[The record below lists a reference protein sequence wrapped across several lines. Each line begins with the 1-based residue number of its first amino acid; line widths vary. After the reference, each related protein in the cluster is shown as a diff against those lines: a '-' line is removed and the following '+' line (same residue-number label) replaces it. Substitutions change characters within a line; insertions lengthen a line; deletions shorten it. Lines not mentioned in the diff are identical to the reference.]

1 MDVFQKK
8 EHPVL
13 CQTISFFLI
22 LETEWEVGDA
32 ALQEGRV
39 PLIGS
44 IVLLSAL
51 GPRVPLGFD

>member
-22 LETEWEVGDA
+22 LETEWEVGDV

-39 PLIGS
+39 TL

-51 GPRVPLGFD
+51 GPRDPLGFD